1 MDTYI
6 LREATYFNDKPLQGL
21 ASVVCGDCCLFYLL
35 NRARNVDMNTAQAGF
50 KPHDTPWNDAQ
61 VEQIVH
67 N

>member
-35 NRARNVDMNTAQAGF
+35 NRARNVDMNTAQADLNRTTHRGTMH
-50 KPHDTPWNDAQ
+50 K
-61 VEQIVH
+61 
-67 N
+67 